1 MLPSDASGT
10 IRPAPTSTVLP
21 PLLAGKVCLVSGAG
35 PGLGRQTALLLAAH
49 GADVVL
55 AARRRAYLEELAAE
69 VEARGGRAL
78 VAPTDISDPA
88 QCERAVALATDE
100 LGGIDVLVNNAFRF
114 DVFKTFEAV
123 DLDVWRKIV
132 DVNLFGTLQMTKAA
146 LEAMRLRGG
155 GSVVIVASM
164 AARRP
169 PALQGGYAISK
180 GALLTATR
188 VLAAELGSSGIRVNA
203 VVPGWMLGPSVDLY
217 TEMTSAERSIAPDD
231 VVAELAAPMPLGKV
245 PSDAD
250 VAGCVLF
257 LASDLSS
264 AMTGQAI
271 DANGGE
277 HFA

>member
-1 MLPSDASGT
+1 VLPSDASGT

>member
-1 MLPSDASGT
+1 VLPSDASGT

-180 GALLTATR
+180 GALLTATPY
-188 VLAAELGSSGIRVNA
+188 
-203 VVPGWMLGPSVDLY
+203 VPHVGRGLRPEY
-217 TEMTSAERSIAPDD
+217 HRRAH
-231 VVAELAAPMPLGKV
+231 
-245 PSDAD
+245 DA
-250 VAGCVLF
+250 
-257 LASDLSS
+257 
-264 AMTGQAI
+264 T
-271 DANGGE
+271 
-277 HFA
+277 